1 MKYVTSSPLAIR
13 QSAAIIGNTTVV
25 GSREFVRDVK
35 NAIVLG
41 GCRTLADKAQAIAIA
56 LGGSFNGTEANPVV
70 TITAAVASTK
80 KTIKLRKKA
89 KTHKRHKVAEKAQRA
104 SGALFNHS
112 RAEKAQRVF
121 EAAVQRTAKKL
132 KVTFKEV
139 LEMDLM
145 SVFTTKGE
153 VRPVFH
159 DLANAYYTVR
169 ALMA

>member
-13 QSAAIIGNTTVV
+13 ETAAIIGNTVVV
-25 GSREFVRDVK
+25 GSRDFVRDVK
-35 NAIVLG
+35 NAIVLNS
-41 GCRTLADKAQAIAIA
+41 CRTLADKAQAIAVA
-56 LGGSFNGTEANPVV
+56 LGGTFNGTEANPVV
-70 TITAAVASTK
+70 TIVPAVATR
-80 KTIKLRKKA
+80 KTLKLRKKPKA
-89 KTHKRHKVAEKAQRA
+89 HRRHARTAKVARA
-104 SGALFNHS
+104 AAAIFNAS
-112 RAEKAQRVF
+112 RVEKAQRVF
-121 EAAVQRTAKKL
+121 EAAVQKTAKKL

>member
-1 MKYVTSSPLAIR
+1 MKYVTSSPLAITES
-13 QSAAIIGNTTVV
+13 SAIVGNTTVI
-25 GSREFVRDVK
+25 GSRQFVKDVK
-35 NAIVLG
+35 SAIVLN
-41 GCRTLADKAQAIAIA
+41 GCRTLADKAQALAIA
-56 LGGSFNGTEANPVV
+56 LGGSFNGTEANPTV
-70 TITAAVASTK
+70 TITAAIASR
-80 KTIKLRKKA
+80 KTIKLRKKPKA
-89 KTHKRHKVAEKAQRA
+89 HKRHKVVVKAQRA
-104 SGALFNHS
+104 TQALFNHS
-112 RAEKAQRVF
+112 RVEKAQRVF
-121 EAAVQRTAKKL
+121 EKAVQKTARKL